1 MYTKYTH
8 THTDTMKYIV
18 SFTTSPTRIHKCRP
32 MLNSILGQT
41 RKPDLILLNI
51 PKVFERTGET
61 YDIPKFV
68 EKSVVVNVVDKDYG
82 PGTKLIPTV
91 RYLIE
96 NGYDPNKTRII
107 YLDDDIY
114 YMVKM
119 IETYEKVITDKDDN
133 VWTAT
138 GFDFMNMQLNG
149 KRKHKDQATIAEGY
163 GSVCVKLSTFTVAG
177 TAVVADDAEVTEADF
192 FKYID
197 RYISDQDCRLS
208 DDIILSNYYHKK
220 NVGIFIVNIPNH
232 HSIHDMWRHNNILE
246 YGKQEDALHNGAN
259 GTSFNNVDRYK
270 KVITKL
276 NKGKERHFKM
286 LFIHNDAIVTR

>member
-1 MYTKYTH
+1 
-8 THTDTMKYIV
+8 MKYIV

-32 MLNSILGQT
+32 MLNSILEQT

-61 YDIPKFV
+61 YEIPKFV
-68 EKSVVVNVVDKDYG
+68 ENSVIVNVVDKDYG
-82 PGTKLIPTV
+82 PGTKLIPTI
-91 RYLIE
+91 RYLIQ
-96 NGYDPNKTRII
+96 NRYDPRNTRII
-107 YLDDDIY
+107 YLDDDIS
-114 YMVKM
+114 YMAKM
-119 IETYEKVITDKDDN
+119 IETYEAVIAKKDDN

-138 GFDFMNMQLNG
+138 GFDFLNMQLNG
-149 KRKHKDQATIAEGY
+149 KRQHKDQATIAEGY
-163 GSVCVKLSTFTVAG
+163 GSVCVKLSMFD
-177 TAVVADDAEVTEADF
+177 ADADTDVDEDNF

-197 RYISDQDCRLS
+197 RYITDQDCRLS

-232 HSIHDMWRHNNILE
+232 HSIHDMWRYNNILD

-286 LFIHNDAIVTR
+286 LFIQNDTIVNR

>member
-1 MYTKYTH
+1 
-8 THTDTMKYIV
+8 
-18 SFTTSPTRIHKCRP
+18 
-32 MLNSILGQT
+32 MLNSILEQT

-61 YDIPKFV
+61 YEIPKFI
-68 EKSVVVNVVDKDYG
+68 ETSVVVNVVDKDYG
-82 PGTKLIPTV
+82 PGTKLIPTI
-91 RYLIE
+91 RYLLQ
-96 NGYDPNKTRII
+96 NRYDPNNTRII

-119 IETYEKVITDKDDN
+119 IETYEKVIAKKDDN

-138 GFDFMNMQLNG
+138 GFDFLNMQLNG
-149 KRKHKDQATIAEGY
+149 KRQHKDQATIAEGY
-163 GSVCVKLSTFTVAG
+163 GSVCVKLSMFDVD
-177 TAVVADDAEVTEADF
+177 ADSDADADVDADDF

-197 RYISDQDCRLS
+197 RYITDQDCRLS

-232 HSIHDMWRHNNILE
+232 HSIHDMWRYNNILD

-286 LFIHNDAIVTR
+286 LFIQNDTIVHR

>member
-1 MYTKYTH
+1 
-8 THTDTMKYIV
+8 
-18 SFTTSPTRIHKCRP
+18 
-32 MLNSILGQT
+32 MLNSILEQT

-51 PKVFERTGET
+51 PRVFERTGET

-82 PGTKLIPTV
+82 PGTKLIPTI
-91 RYLIE
+91 RYLIQ
-96 NGYDPNKTRII
+96 NGYDPKKTRII

-119 IETYEKVITDKDDN
+119 IETYEKVIADKDDN

-149 KRKHKDQATIAEGY
+149 KRQHKDQATIAEGY
-163 GSVCVKLSTFTVAG
+163 GSVCVKLSMFDAD
-177 TAVVADDAEVTEADF
+177 AVADAATDVDAAAAADTDF

-197 RYISDQDCRLS
+197 RYITDSDCRLS

-220 NVGIFIVNIPNH
+220 NVGIFIVNITNH
-232 HSIHDMWRHNNILE
+232 HSIHDIWRYNNILE

-286 LFIHNDAIVTR
+286 LFIQNNTIVSR

>member
-1 MYTKYTH
+1 
-8 THTDTMKYIV
+8 MKYIV

-32 MLNSILGQT
+32 MLNSILEQT

-68 EKSVVVNVVDKDYG
+68 EKSVVINVVDKDYG
-82 PGTKLIPTV
+82 PGTKLIPTI
-91 RYLIE
+91 RYLIQ
-96 NGYDPNKTRII
+96 NGYDPKNTRII

-119 IETYEKVITDKDDN
+119 IETYEKVIAKNDDN

-138 GFDFMNMQLNG
+138 GFDFLNMQLNG
-149 KRKHKDQATIAEGY
+149 KRQHKDQATIAEGY
-163 GSVCVKLSTFTVAG
+163 GSVCVKLSIFD
-177 TAVVADDAEVTEADF
+177 ADTDTDEDNF

-197 RYISDQDCRLS
+197 RYITDSDCRLS

-220 NVGIFIVNIPNH
+220 SVGIFIVNIPNH
-232 HSIHDMWRHNNILE
+232 HSIHDMWRYNNILD

-286 LFIHNDAIVTR
+286 LFIQNDTIVHR

>member
-1 MYTKYTH
+1 
-8 THTDTMKYIV
+8 
-18 SFTTSPTRIHKCRP
+18 
-32 MLNSILGQT
+32 MLNSILEQT

-51 PKVFERTGET
+51 PRVFERTGET

-82 PGTKLIPTV
+82 PGTKLIPTI
-91 RYLIE
+91 RYLIQ
-96 NGYDPNKTRII
+96 NGYDPKKTRII

-119 IETYEKVITDKDDN
+119 IETYEKVIADKDDN

-149 KRKHKDQATIAEGY
+149 KRQHKDQATIAEGY
-163 GSVCVKLSTFTVAG
+163 GSVCVKLSMFDAD
-177 TAVVADDAEVTEADF
+177 ADAVADAATDVATDVDAAAAADTDTDF

-197 RYISDQDCRLS
+197 RYITDSDCRLS

-232 HSIHDMWRHNNILE
+232 HSIHDMWRYNNILE

-286 LFIHNDAIVTR
+286 LFIQNNTIVSR

>member
-1 MYTKYTH
+1 
-8 THTDTMKYIV
+8 MKYIV

-32 MLNSILGQT
+32 MLNSILEQT

-68 EKSVVVNVVDKDYG
+68 EKSVVINVVDKDYG
-82 PGTKLIPTV
+82 PGTKLIPTI
-91 RYLIE
+91 RYLIQ
-96 NGYDPNKTRII
+96 NGYDPKNTRII

-119 IETYEKVITDKDDN
+119 IETYEKVIAKNDDN

-138 GFDFMNMQLNG
+138 GFDFLNMQLNG
-149 KRKHKDQATIAEGY
+149 KRQHKDQATIAEGY
-163 GSVCVKLSTFTVAG
+163 GSVCVKLSIFD
-177 TAVVADDAEVTEADF
+177 ADTDTDEDNF

-197 RYISDQDCRLS
+197 RYITDSDCRLS

-232 HSIHDMWRHNNILE
+232 HSIHDMWRYNNILD

-286 LFIHNDAIVTR
+286 LFIQNDTIVHR

>member
-1 MYTKYTH
+1 
-8 THTDTMKYIV
+8 
-18 SFTTSPTRIHKCRP
+18 
-32 MLNSILGQT
+32 MLNSILEQT

-68 EKSVVVNVVDKDYG
+68 EKSVVINVVDKDYG
-82 PGTKLIPTV
+82 PGTKLIPTI
-91 RYLIE
+91 RYLIQ
-96 NGYDPNKTRII
+96 NGYDPKNTRII

-119 IETYEKVITDKDDN
+119 IETYEKVIAKNDDN

-138 GFDFMNMQLNG
+138 GFDFLNMQLNG
-149 KRKHKDQATIAEGY
+149 KRQHKDQATIAEGY
-163 GSVCVKLSTFTVAG
+163 GSVCVKLSIFD
-177 TAVVADDAEVTEADF
+177 ADTDTDEDNF

-197 RYISDQDCRLS
+197 RYITDSDCRLS

-220 NVGIFIVNIPNH
+220 SVGIFIVNIPNH
-232 HSIHDMWRHNNILE
+232 HSIHDMWRYNNILD

-286 LFIHNDAIVTR
+286 LFIQNDTIVHR

>member
-1 MYTKYTH
+1 
-8 THTDTMKYIV
+8 
-18 SFTTSPTRIHKCRP
+18 
-32 MLNSILGQT
+32 MLNSILEQT

-163 GSVCVKLSTFTVAG
+163 GSVCVKLSTFTDV
-177 TAVVADDAEVTEADF
+177 AVVAVVTDVAEDDF

-197 RYISDQDCRLS
+197 RYITDQDCRLS

-276 NKGKERHFKM
+276 NKGKERHFNM
-286 LFIHNDAIVTR
+286 LFIHNDTIVTR